1 MENYLC
7 LDIPCFHVSYKRWK
21 KYGCVKEE
29 ERENIKKALSRASGG
44 YCMYCYSRVETDHKQ
59 QGQLE
64 HAIEKSNSDKL
75 VECVPNIGLAC
86 SDCNSSLKRRGEA
99 QRNKNMRGE
108 VLKQFE
114 EKSRC
119 SVKRRK
125 QCTVPCKALRKLQES
140 YNKLPGGEIILQPM
154 GAKGEQSGE
163 PLALQYNVLKMEFQ
177 PNTNQYTYSK
187 EELSFIQKH
196 IQRFHLNDP
205 QYRTHQLAD
214 FLKIIIDG
222 GGMIPQYEYNNLVV
236 KLFADKIREKTKEE
250 RVDIYSRIYVVVFL
264 KI

>member
-1 MENYLC
+1 
-7 LDIPCFHVSYKRWK
+7 
-21 KYGCVKEE
+21 
-29 ERENIKKALSRASGG
+29 
-44 YCMYCYSRVETDHKQ
+44 
-59 QGQLE
+59 
-64 HAIEKSNSDKL
+64 
-75 VECVPNIGLAC
+75 
-86 SDCNSSLKRRGEA
+86 
-99 QRNKNMRGE
+99 
-108 VLKQFE
+108 
-114 EKSRC
+114 
-119 SVKRRK
+119 
-125 QCTVPCKALRKLQES
+125 
-140 YNKLPGGEIILQPM
+140 M

-250 RVDIYSRIYVVVFL
+250 RVDICSRIYVAVFL